1 MISRYPS
8 IRPLAFKD
16 TFADLTKIAAELDP
30 EGFDCIPPSFV
41 LPQEMQRFQKYKRAH
56 PNATFIAKPGE
67 GGGGDSIVLFKQL
80 NELPTRM

>member
-16 TFADLTKIAAELDP
+16 AFSDLMRIGHELDP
-30 EGFDCIPPSFV
+30 EGFDFIPPSFV
-41 LPQEMQRFQKYKRAH
+41 LPQEMERFTNYKRAH

-67 GGGGDSIVLFKQL
+67 GSGGDSIVLFKQL
-80 NELPTRM
+80 NELP